1 MSFFEVLMVIFKFAG
16 AVGVFIY
23 GVKHMSEGLQKVA
36 GDKMRSILGR
46 ITGSPISGILT
57 GAGVTA
63 AIQSSTATTV
73 MVVSFV
79 NSGLLTLAGAIA
91 VVMGANIGTTLT
103 SWIILLGMGGSGG
116 EGGAFLFPLVVIAL
130 SLPFMMMKGEKCKY
144 ISEFI
149 IGFGLL
155 LIGLQFLQD
164 AMPTLSDD
172 FLAKMATWSDWGF
185 WSILIFIII
194 GAILTVLIQA
204 SSAVMAI
211 TLVMCANGWIGFDIA
226 VAIVMGQNIGTTLT
240 ANIAAM
246 VANATGKKAARA
258 HFVFN
263 VVGVI
268 LTLIVFH
275 PLMNLIASMTE
286 SMSGINPYDAAKAA
300 ESLPLAIT
308 IFHTFFNVANTIILA
323 FFIPQIIRIV
333 DWMVK
338 TPAEDAE
345 DEYRLKFISGG
356 YMNTAELNLQLAQKE
371 IENFSKRVLR
381 MYTFLPSLR
390 TAKDEEEFTGIFDRI
405 EKYEGITD
413 RMEVEIAQFL
423 TKISEGD
430 MSREASQRVSSMLR
444 IIDNLESIGDDI
456 YQIAIH
462 RKNKREEEVH
472 FDDGLNQNIAHI
484 TDLVQHALDV
494 MDANLHTDYNHIDLD
509 SAYKAEDDVNKY
521 RDVLRAQHLD
531 ALKNGTYSYS
541 IGTAYSGIYALYEK
555 LADHAINISE
565 AIDNSAK
572 IDYIQ
577 QPSATPLPSHN

>member
-1 MSFFEVLMVIFKFAG
+1 MNLTTVLIVILKFAG
-16 AVGVFIY
+16 AVGVFMY
-23 GVKHMSEGLQKVA
+23 GMKQMSEGLQKIA
-36 GDKMRSILGR
+36 GNKMRAVLSR
-46 ITGSPISGILT
+46 ITNRPISGILT

-63 AIQSSTATTV
+63 AIQSSSATTV

-91 VVMGANIGTTLT
+91 VIMGANIGTTLT
-103 SWIILLGMGGSGG
+103 SWIILLGMGGHGA
-116 EGGAFLFPLVVIAL
+116 GGAFFFPLVVVAL
-130 SLPFMMMKGEKCKY
+130 SLPFMMTKNEKCKY
-144 ISEFI
+144 ISEFL

-155 LIGLQFLQD
+155 LVGLQFLQD
-164 AMPTLSDD
+164 AMPTLSEA
-172 FLAKMATWSDWGF
+172 FLEKLARWSGWGF
-185 WSILIFIII
+185 GSILIF
-194 GAILTVLIQA
+194 VLIGTILAAVLQA

-211 TLVMCANGWIGFDIA
+211 TLIMCANGWIGFDVA
-226 VAIVMGQNIGTTLT
+226 VAIVMGQNIGTTVT

-246 VANATGKKAARA
+246 MANPTGKKAARA
-258 HFVFN
+258 HLVFN
-263 VVGVI
+263 VLGVVFV
-268 LTLIVFH
+268 LIAFR
-275 PLMNLIASMTE
+275 PLMSLVADITMAFSGMSPYE
-286 SMSGINPYDAAKAA
+286 SVDSV
-300 ESLPLAIT
+300 PLAIT
-308 IFHTFFNVANTIILA
+308 IFHTFFNIANTIILV
-323 FFIPQIIRIV
+323 FFIPQIIKIV

-338 TPAEDAE
+338 TPSEDKE
-345 DEYRLKFISGG
+345 DEYRLKYISRGLL
-356 YMNTAELNLQLAQKE
+356 NTAELNLEMARKE
-371 IENFSKRVLR
+371 IEDYSKRVLR

-390 TAKDEEEFTGIFDRI
+390 TAKDEEEFTSIFNRI

-462 RKNKREEEVH
+462 RKNKRQEEVH